1 MMDCIS
7 YRIMTLPAKASSGL
21 LLTSGIGGRALPGR
35 DFDTA
40 CRRAPHSLRAP
51 GSCALRRA
59 RQPVGHHQGQ
69 SLRDP
74 GRCRPFS
81 RRRDRNDSGCQS
93 GERRGLKHAP
103 TEHVGACVYIIYSG
117 GLQSWSCHRC
127 SSSSGTCSNA
137 TEPSSDPALVSLKP
151 PNCAVGPYAAVT
163 TTSASGVKSIP
174 MTSS

>member
-59 RQPVGHHQGQ
+59 RQPGGDITKA
-69 SLRDP
+69 SLFVIQDGVAHFRDVET
-74 GRCRPFS
+74 GTI
-81 RRRDRNDSGCQS
+81 
-93 GERRGLKHAP
+93 RGARA
-103 TEHVGACVYIIYSG
+103 V
-117 GLQSWSCHRC
+117 
-127 SSSSGTCSNA
+127 
-137 TEPSSDPALVSLKP
+137 SDVA
-151 PNCAVGPYAAVT
+151 
-163 TTSASGVKSIP
+163 
-174 MTSS
+174 